1 MVYVPGCKRL
11 SGNENEPVQMIGLEK
26 EQEMT
31 AKRDQIEE
39 SVIKRVQL
47 LGTERKLVTS
57 R

>member
-1 MVYVPGCKRL
+1 MVYVSGCKRL